1 MFDNINLKKYNNI
14 YIYGFGLT
22 GKWLSENLN
31 KKVEAFIDTD
41 EKKSGFQHNS
51 VKVLSVNDAEK
62 ILGPNDLIIVT
73 IVDIQDIIYILDKKF
88 SKTQWLPLGPYLK
101 EIDFKNSINNTVEDI
116 DFIKYSAEAVEK
128 CQNAFINNDP
138 LFLRSL
144 DVVISEKCSLKCKDC
159 SNLMQYY
166 LEPRNFS
173 FDQVKNEFEELT
185 KNIRHIFEIRLIGG
199 EPFMNKEIYEIIDY
213 FLDHKKITKLVI
225 YTNGTI
231 PLKKD
236 RIEKYSNS
244 KLVFTITDYG
254 TLSKNTDK
262 VHDLLKELSVT
273 TRRHPPENWTDSA
286 KIFDFKRDEKEMKEL
301 FEVCCGKN
309 LLTTMNG
316 KLYRCPFAANAE
328 SLSAIPKDKNNSVS
342 ISASAEEI
350 LNYTR
355 KIKYIPACN
364 FCNGRSF
371 DMKEIVPAIQTKE
384 PITYK
389 KLS

>member
-1 MFDNINLKKYNNI
+1 MFKNIDLEQYNNI
-14 YIYGFGLT
+14 YIYGFGIT
-22 GKWLSENLN
+22 GKWLSDNLR
-31 KKVEAFIDTD
+31 KKIKGFIDTD
-41 EKKSGFQHNS
+41 EKKRGFHYNS
-51 VKVLSVNDAEK
+51 IKVLSVDDAK
-62 ILGPNDLIIVT
+62 NIVGSNDLIIVT
-73 IVDIQDIIYILDKKF
+73 IVDIQDIIYILEKKF
-88 SKTQWLPLGPYLK
+88 SKTKWIPLGPYLK
-101 EIDFKNSINNTVEDI
+101 EVDFNGSTNRTVEDI
-116 DFIKYSAEAVEK
+116 DFIKYSAQAVEK
-128 CQNAFINNDP
+128 CQNAYVNKDP

-166 LEPRNFS
+166 LKPRNFS
-173 FDQVKNEFEELT
+173 FHQIKNEFEELT
-185 KNIRHIFEIRLIGG
+185 RNINHIFEIRLIGG

-213 FLDHKKITKLVI
+213 FLDHGKITKLVI

-236 RIEKYSNS
+236 RIEKYTDS

-254 TLSKNTDK
+254 SLSKNTDK
-262 VHDLLKELSVT
+262 VYDLLKELRVT

-286 KIFDFKRDEKEMKEL
+286 KIFDFNRDESEMKEL

-342 ISASAEEI
+342 IGASAEEI

-364 FCNGRSF
+364 YCNGRSF
-371 DMKEIVPAIQTKE
+371 DMKEIEPAIQTSK
-384 PITYK
+384 PIDYK
-389 KLS
+389 IFS